1 MTVGIIDAVDP
12 NAQLGSK
19 ELAVVSRSAATLRNT
34 GLSISELGAK
44 SDALTRQSLDLM
56 QQLARVPAVIDDD
69 NVYANAGALL
79 GVAKKVLDQAEAD
92 RTTITKPILELK
104 SAVDSVFNSARQG
117 AFSVK
122 TALTVRIS
130 DYVQRKRAR
139 EEQAARDRQ
148 AAIDAETRRLADE
161 ARANLNLEQAE
172 AILNA
177 GAELVAEAPKAA
189 AVESHGIKTGT
200 ATVKNIVV
208 DDVLVAAK
216 FVLENARQEEA
227 SAIIVLSKG
236 ALKEFVKRHQGGA
249 LVAAKL
255 PGISVV
261 ESDVIRN
268 F

>member
-56 QQLARVPAVIDDD
+56 QQLARVPSVIDDD

-79 GVAKKVLDQAEAD
+79 GVAKQVLEQSEID
-92 RTTITKPILELK
+92 RTAITKPILELK
-104 SAVDSVFNSARQG
+104 SAVDSVFNAASQG

-122 TALTVRIS
+122 TALTIRIS
-130 DYVQRKRAR
+130 DYLARKRKREHQALHAR
-139 EEQAARDRQ
+139 QEAIAAE
-148 AAIDAETRRLADE
+148 ARRLASE
-161 ARANLNLEQAE
+161 SANQQAAESILRAA
-172 AILNA
+172 
-177 GAELVAEAPKAA
+177 AELQQQEVKAE

-216 FVLENARQEEA
+216 FVLENARPEEA
-227 SAIIVLSKG
+227 YAIIVLSKG

-249 LVAAKL
+249 LEKATL

-261 ESDVIRN
+261 ESDIIRN